1 MLVNYR
7 SYYRKIFAAVTTLAE
22 EKIVAQKEKIHFLL
36 DKSNKFQNKYKV
48 TIIKQQNIIL
58 HHIALSIKNHQP

>member
-7 SYYRKIFAAVTTLAE
+7 SYYRKIFTAVTTLVE

-48 TIIKQQNIIL
+48 NIIKQQNIIL
-58 HHIALSIKNHQP
+58 LHIALSIKSHQP